1 MPRLVVIVSLLGLA
15 LFPAILGHAMP
26 AAVAQEATPDTECPM
41 SSEDEN
47 EAVARLW
54 YDDVLNGADMAV
66 LDEILSPDFI
76 YHSGTISEMNSREL
90 ADVVLAPI
98 LVGFPD
104 VAYTVEEAITDDDFV
119 VLIWRGEGTHTGEF
133 QGYAPSGNAATWTGI
148 NAYRFEC
155 GRIAEV
161 WAEFDAL
168 GRLRQLGL
176 LGTPTP

>member
-1 MPRLVVIVSLLGLA
+1 MLGLA
-15 LFPAILGHAMP
+15 LLPATLGHAMP
-26 AAVAQEATPDTECPM
+26 QALAQEATPGTECPVTT
-41 SSEDEN
+41 EDEN
-47 EAVARLW
+47 EAVARRW

-66 LDEILSPDFI
+66 LDEILSEDFI
-76 YHSGTISEMNSREL
+76 YHSGTNSEMNSQEL

-98 LVGFPD
+98 LVGFPE

-119 VLIWRGEGTHTGEF
+119 VLIWRGEGTQTGEF
-133 QGYAPSGNAATWTGI
+133 QGHAPSGNAAVWTGI
-148 NAYRFEC
+148 TAYRFEC